1 MRQHVTPLPRKSA
14 LIPAAGLGSRLGL
27 SPKCLLRIG
36 QQSLLEILL
45 TTIQPLVDEILV
57 AVPSDYECEIAT
69 NLRDR
74 AVIVPGGE
82 SRQDSIEHLIDAS
95 SGEILLIQDVARP
108 FASRS
113 LCSMVLEAAIEHGAA
128 GAFLDPT
135 VPVGRLKN
143 GAVASYQSRFEV
155 GIFQAPQAFRRD
167 VLMTARQRT
176 AGQQFQSTAQMVID
190 AGYALQA
197 IPGEAENIKIT
208 TLLDWLIGQNVIA
221 PTLGLEK

>member
-1 MRQHVTPLPRKSA
+1 MRQHVTPYPRKSA

-57 AVPSDYECEIAT
+57 AVPSDYECEIAA
-69 NLRDR
+69 NLLDR

-176 AGQQFQSTAQMVID
+176 AGQQFQSTAQLVID

-208 TLLDWLIGQNVIA
+208 TFLDWLIGQNVIA